1 MQTGRPLSPHLTWYR
16 FPLPVITSITHRV
29 TGIVLSAGAIAL
41 AWWLSSVS
49 IGGRPFALTQALI
62 GSWFGVLA
70 LFGWS
75 VAFFYHLSNGIRH
88 LAFDLGLGF
97 GLSRAYAT
105 GYAVF
110 GATAALTAV
119 TWLIVLFA

>member
-1 MQTGRPLSPHLTWYR
+1 MYTGRPLSPHLTWYR
-16 FPLPVITSITHRV
+16 FPLPAITSVTHRA
-29 TGIVLSAGAIAL
+29 TGIVLSVGTVAL
-41 AWWLSSVS
+41 AWWICAVAM
-49 IGGRPFALTQALI
+49 GGRAFAVTQDVL
-62 GSWFGVLA
+62 GSWLGILA

-97 GLSRAYAT
+97 DLPKAYAT

-110 GATAALTAV
+110 AATAALTIV
-119 TWLIVLFA
+119 TWLIVLLG